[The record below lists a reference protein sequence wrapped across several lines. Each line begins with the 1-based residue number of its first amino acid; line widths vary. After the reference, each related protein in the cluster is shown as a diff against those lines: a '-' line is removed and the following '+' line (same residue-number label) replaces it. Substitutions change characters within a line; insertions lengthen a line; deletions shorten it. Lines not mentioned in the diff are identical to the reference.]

1 MSNELYIC
9 EICGED
15 IVIEYLDDIHSDDS
29 GEYHYDCWQE
39 WADAEAK
46 KWAGVYRA
54 DPFKL
59 TAQEQIDAYDPG
71 SAKRYAMEIEL
82 NA

>member
-1 MSNELYIC
+1 MSEELYTC
-9 EICGED
+9 EICRED
-15 IVIEYLDDIHSDDS
+15 IVIEFLDDIHSDDS

-39 WADAEAK
+39 WADNEAK

-54 DPFKL
+54 DPLKL
-59 TAQEQIDAYDPG
+59 TAQEQIDAYEHG